1 MRTVQTILST
11 ALFASCLLG
20 IQILLMDKWLW
31 NAAPAHAYG
40 LVIFVLVDSL
50 ILAAIWKKAVLATVG
65 AALASTLQ
73 LAAMLG
79 DIAIGQPSN
88 ISASVFK
95 EYLLANTAFTSL
107 LATQGVIL
115 VLAAV
120 KLAMPLAQRHRLTLS
135 QLKKN

>member
-1 MRTVQTILST
+1 MKTVQTILST
-11 ALFASCLLG
+11 ALGTSCILG

-40 LVIFVLVDSL
+40 LVIFVLADSL
-50 ILAAIWKKAVLATVG
+50 ILAAIWKEAVLATMG

-79 DIAIGQPSN
+79 DIAIGQPSD

-95 EYLLANTAFTSL
+95 SYLLANTAFTSL

-115 VLAAV
+115 ILATV
-120 KLAMPLAQRHRLTLS
+120 KLAMPLAHRYRLTLS
-135 QLKKN
+135 QIKKN